1 MPTQNT
7 ENNYIENWV
16 KSNETRLTEIRNGNP
31 ELYGAVNGV
40 LNYINNYLGNTNPI
54 QEIVSKEPLI
64 PATPE
69 NVALNEDN
77 WKDFDFFNT
86 KIYVNT
92 FEKSE
97 KFQRLIFELGGSWGN
112 AGAVVKKKYSYYLF
126 VDDMLRL
133 SYGDDRVYFDQ
144 NPKKEIFYDDIFPIS
159 TGVKQADTLKVGDKV
174 KLPKTRRGK
183 TDNSNVIKNALIRNQ
198 DFLYVT
204 DVVKNRV
211 YLSFDNSDANEE
223 AFVLDEDKIELYE
236 EKIETF
242 KVGDFVVGG
251 IWNFPMIITK
261 LDSGNGQFECKEAN
275 GLNPKDILY
284 LVPDETKLF
293 SKQPKF
299 NVGDKILNPT
309 KQLKGRL
316 SGSAK
321 TLIEKSNNENLGYL
335 VVTEVTY
342 NRYGDEVF
350 NYWLGFQDL
359 PNASVPFL
367 EEDCVLY
374 DAPKPKFKIG
384 EKIVRINGNQLMTV
398 VKQLYDVKQK
408 MFDYDLVF
416 EDGTDV
422 SLFEN
427 QLEAVSV
434 EPAPEPKFKLNDL
447 VVIKGSSE
455 PFKVIEIETDI
466 LGKFYYNLESQ
477 KRNQST
483 IMPESQLEAIS
494 TQPATELDPNNFQWE
509 QIWGS
514 GLTPETLVT
523 NYKKYVKLKGKIA
536 PYDAEQ
542 LVESFGELSVIV
554 DTYTNSK
561 NYESAHNYY
570 LSKQPTSSKEKW
582 NIFRFKLKPEY
593 EGIFKNF
600 KKLTDTFE
608 MGNALIFK
616 VENRTKFNQFLE
628 AILRE
633 DLLYNSLTIPDLILG
648 KKTNSI
654 TVTQQEQSEFDDLLD
669 ELDNLEL

>member
-54 QEIVSKEPLI
+54 QEIVSQEPVI
-64 PATPE
+64 TATPQ
-69 NVALNEDN
+69 NVSLNEDN
-77 WKDFDFFNT
+77 WKDFDFFDT
-86 KIYVNT
+86 KIYVNNP
-92 FEKSE
+92 EKSE
-97 KFQRLIFELGGSWGN
+97 KFQRLIFELGGKWKKNGTEIRKTDQDFLYISEKLELGYGN
-112 AGAVVKKKYSYYLF
+112 
-126 VDDMLRL
+126 
-133 SYGDDRVYFDQ
+133 DRNYFDAYP
-144 NPKKEIFYDDIFPIS
+144 NKEIFYDDIFPIS

-183 TDNSNVIKNALIRNQ
+183 TDNSNVVKNALIRNQ

-204 DVVKNRV
+204 DVIKNRV
-211 YLSFDNSDANEE
+211 YLSYDNSDANEE
-223 AFVLDEDKIELYE
+223 AFVLDQDKIELYE
-236 EKIETF
+236 ENSGF
-242 KVGDFVVGG
+242 KVGDKVK
-251 IWNFPMIITK
+251 FPTTKEGVAIDSLSYPPASINTALSKNQDFLYITSI
-261 LDSGNGQFECKEAN
+261 D
-275 GLNPKDILY
+275 KDNE
-284 LVPDETKLF
+284 VT
-293 SKQPKF
+293 
-299 NVGDKILNPT
+299 
-309 KQLKGRL
+309 L
-316 SGSAK
+316 SS
-321 TLIEKSNNENLGYL
+321 INENG
-335 VVTEVTY
+335 
-342 NRYGDEVF
+342 GDIYSFE
-350 NYWLGFQDL
+350 QD
-359 PNASVPFL
+359 NI
-367 EEDCVLY
+367 ELY
-374 DAPKPKFKIG
+374 VAPEPKFKIG

-427 QLEAVSV
+427 QLEAINVA
-434 EPAPEPKFKLNDL
+434 PAPEPKFKLNDL
-447 VVIKGSSE
+447 VVAKGSLE
-455 PFKVIEIETDI
+455 TFKVIEVETDI
-466 LGKFYYNLESQ
+466 LGRFSYSLESQ
-477 KRNQST
+477 KRNQFT
-483 IMPESQLEAIS
+483 ILQENQLEAIS
-494 TQPATELDPNNFQWE
+494 NQPATELDPNNFKWE

-523 NYKKYVKLKGKIA
+523 KYKEYVKLKGKIA

-554 DTYTNSK
+554 DNYSNSK
-561 NYESAHNYY
+561 NYDEAYNYY

-654 TVTQQEQSEFDDLLD
+654 TVTQQEQSEFNDLLD